1 MSKHILL
8 VDDNP
13 AVRKFLRNYLES
25 EPGIEICGEA
35 CDGIDAV
42 DKALTLG
49 PDLVDLVVMDL
60 SMPQMNGL
68 EASRKLKEKLPGV
81 PIVLFTS
88 HSGVLTDS
96 DAAGA
101 GISAIISK
109 ADSPELL
116 KSQVVTLL
124 EMSSLSLAK
133 EAL

>member
-25 EPGIEICGEA
+25 EPGIEVCGEA

-68 EASRKLKEKLPGV
+68 KPRVSSKRSCRACRSFFLPR
-81 PIVLFTS
+81 I
-88 HSGVLTDS
+88 
-96 DAAGA
+96 AAC
-101 GISAIISK
+101 
-109 ADSPELL
+109 
-116 KSQVVTLL
+116 
-124 EMSSLSLAK
+124 
-133 EAL
+133 

>member
-1 MSKHILL
+1 M
-8 VDDNP
+8 
-13 AVRKFLRNYLES
+13 
-25 EPGIEICGEA
+25 
-35 CDGIDAV
+35 
-42 DKALTLG
+42 
-49 PDLVDLVVMDL
+49 
-60 SMPQMNGL
+60 
-68 EASRKLKEKLPGV
+68 